1 MDCCR
6 GDIDHIRFGPTEED
20 YLRVEE
26 ERSKFVSRL
35 VEAIRKQREED
46 DLEPVSAHRHDYR
59 CRFVPDLGWQCPRS
73 ISQEEESM
81 PTLRCKMRVQSVAH
95 YKNEDGTTSQEEV
108 KLSAV
113 YGADG
118 TDNAQW
124 SKWTPSAQFSIT
136 INNPDA
142 FNKLSQGHEFYVD
155 FTPAEAEVKSA
166 AA

>member
-1 MDCCR
+1 MGCCR
-6 GDIDHIRFGPTEED
+6 GEIDHIRFGPTAEET
-20 YLRVEE
+20 RRREAAG
-26 ERSKFVSRL
+26 RAFVNQL
-35 VEAIRKQREED
+35 VSQIRKQM
-46 DLEPVSAHRHDYR
+46 
-59 CRFVPDLGWQCPRS
+59 
-73 ISQEEESM
+73 EEESM
-81 PTLRCKMRVQSVAH
+81 PVLRCKMRVQSVAH
-95 YKNEDGTTSQEEV
+95 YKGEKGETTQEEV
-108 KLSAV
+108 NLSAV